1 MARQQFDLSVYLVT
15 DARLCG
21 ARGVVETAIAAA
33 RGGATIVQLRDPD
46 APTRRLVEEA
56 RALVAA
62 LAPFGVPLII
72 NDRVDVALAS
82 GAQGVHVGQSDMAP
96 ADVRALIG
104 PDAILGLSVG
114 SDAELAASDLAPVD
128 YVGIGPVNG
137 TATKADAGA
146 AIGVDGFAAFR
157 PRIALPAVAIG
168 GIKVDHTAAVIRA
181 GADGV
186 AVVSAICAAEDAKA
200 ATEDFVR
207 AVAAGRN

>member
-21 ARGVVETAIAAA
+21 ARGVVETAIEAA

-56 RALVAA
+56 RALVTA
-62 LAPFGVPLII
+62 LAPYGVPLII
-72 NDRVDVALAS
+72 NDRIDVALAS

-114 SDAELAASDLAPVD
+114 SDAELVVSDLGSVD

-137 TATKADAGA
+137 TMTKANAGA
-146 AIGVDGFAAFR
+146 AIGVVGFAAFR

-168 GIKVDHTAAVIRA
+168 GIKVEHTAEIIRA

-186 AVVSAICAAEDAKA
+186 AVVSAVCAADDAEA
-200 ATEDFVR
+200 ATRQFVQ
-207 AVAAGRN
+207 AVSAGRN